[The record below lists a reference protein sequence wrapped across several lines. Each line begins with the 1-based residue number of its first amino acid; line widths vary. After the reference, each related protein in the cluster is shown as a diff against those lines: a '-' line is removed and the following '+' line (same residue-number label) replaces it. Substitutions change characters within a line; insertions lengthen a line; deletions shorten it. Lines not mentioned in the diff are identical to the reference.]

1 MKNTKTEDIKKAIEK
16 AIISE
21 GGTSDAVQKIMEALD
36 DKKILRY
43 HRDTDVNLLS
53 TSGRVLISLIQDP
66 TMTMR
71 AVSVYLDL
79 SEPMI
84 KKAIEGLISSGLL
97 TKTKVNRQ
105 NVYRLNNKLIKEQPD
120 IQHVLRAVETI
131 KFSEQEE
138 VGEQEPF

>member
-21 GGTSDAVQKIMEALD
+21 SGTSDAVQKIMEALD
-36 DKKILRY
+36 DKKIFRY

-66 TMTMR
+66 TMTVR

-79 SEPMI
+79 SETMI
-84 KKAIEGLISSGLL
+84 KKTVDGLIFSGLL

-131 KFSEQEE
+131 KFSEREE

>member
-1 MKNTKTEDIKKAIEK
+1 MKNTKTDDIKKAIEK
-16 AIISE
+16 AITSE

-53 TSGRVLISLIQDP
+53 TNGRVLISLIQDP
-66 TMTMR
+66 TMTVR

-79 SEPMI
+79 SETMI
-84 KKAIEGLISSGLL
+84 DKTVKSLISSGLL

-131 KFSEQEE
+131 KFSEREE